1 MAMGKAPLHV
11 LGPTISFSG
20 GTFLLE
26 DVVDFQLRFFFQWSP
41 GWQNLITNSKQED
54 DAAWAPPDGSPLKTL
69 EGYLIVPQ
77 VYDLYIMGMAVS
89 DRALALRAMT
99 QLLGYPG
106 AWRTFSGPVL
116 AEKGYALTQP
126 LVVRGGHK
134 LRLEGSIGAQPAP
147 RDYYTVDLICILVR
161 HHRADDDL
169 QTDHRAVFPEPTATP
184 VGQRCARCHDT
195 APNAMG
201 CATCNPVQLGVRLAA
216 ALLELD
222 ALKAGL
228 NGPAGTFTMLD
239 QANNANH
246 RAHTQ
251 LDEARVPQ
259 CGDLTARIA
268 WLVGQTATDSSSRKK
283 RIKRK
288 AKKK

>member
-1 MAMGKAPLHV
+1 MMGKAPLHV

-54 DAAWAPPDGSPLKTL
+54 DTAWAPPDGSPLKTL

-89 DRALALRAMT
+89 DRTLALRART
-99 QLLGYPG
+99 HILGYPS

-126 LVVRGGHK
+126 LVVRGGDNFM
-134 LRLEGSIGAQPAP
+134 LQGSQQHQQV
-147 RDYYTVDLICILVR
+147 DYYVVDLICILVR
-161 HHRADDDL
+161 HRREDSATQPTFH
-169 QTDHRAVFPEPTATP
+169 EPIATP
-184 VGQRCARCHDT
+184 AGQRCTRCHDT

-259 CGDLTARIA
+259 CGDLSARIA
-268 WLVGQTATDSSSRKK
+268 WLVGQTATDSSTKK
-283 RIKRK
+283 PSKKAKRK
-288 AKKK
+288 VKK